1 MYSYV
6 VVDKKYVFGKLEKG
20 EYLLLCDF
28 KGLKILEVNDL
39 TVNQIN
45 FYINSNDTVFYSRSE
60 VNA

>member
-1 MYSYV
+1 MYTYS

-20 EYLLLCDF
+20 EYLLMCDF

-45 FYINSNDTVFYSRSE
+45 YYINSNDTVFYSRSE
-60 VNA
+60 VSA